1 MKMKSDQIT
10 AASIDTDDLPGIRLP
25 KRNMTDTEKVDNQ
38 ANIEKLKKLVEA
50 SFQAIA
56 SSTGLTDEEVLR
68 VIKDTDVEMQKEVL
82 KDGANMD
89 ELREGIQ
96 ESIKIISLATGLDT
110 SQISDVFIAEKNDTL
125 DGIVHR
131 LYYKG
136 QTVRDFFAN

>member
-1 MKMKSDQIT
+1 MKSDQIS
-10 AASIDTDDLPGIRLP
+10 ADSIDIDDLPEIRLA
-25 KRNMTDTEKVDNQ
+25 KRNMTDTEEVDNQ
-38 ANIEKLKKLVEA
+38 SNIEKLKKLVEA

-56 SSTGLTDEEVLR
+56 SSTGLSDEEVLR

-82 KDGANMD
+82 KDGANVD

-96 ESIKIISLATGLDT
+96 EAIKIISLATGLDT
-110 SQISDVFIAEKNDTL
+110 SQISDIFIAEKNDSV
-125 DGIVHR
+125 DGIVNR

>member
-1 MKMKSDQIT
+1 MKSDQIS
-10 AASIDTDDLPGIRLP
+10 AASIDLDDLPEIRLA
-25 KRNMTDTEKVDNQ
+25 KRNMTDTEEVDNQ

-56 SSTGLTDEEVLR
+56 SSTGLSDEEVLR

-82 KDGANMD
+82 KDGANVD

-96 ESIKIISLATGLDT
+96 EAIKIISLATGLDT
-110 SQISDVFIAEKNDTL
+110 SQISDIFIAEKDDSV
-125 DGIVHR
+125 DGIVNR

>member
-1 MKMKSDQIT
+1 MKSDQIT
-10 AASIDTDDLPGIRLP
+10 AASIDTDDLPEIRLP
-25 KRNMTDTEKVDNQ
+25 KGNMTDTEKVDNQ

-56 SSTGLTDEEVLR
+56 SSTGLSDEEVLR
-68 VIKDTDVEMQKEVL
+68 VIKDTDVEMQEEVL
-82 KDGANMD
+82 KDGANVD

-96 ESIKIISLATGLDT
+96 EAIKIISLATGLDT
-110 SQISDVFIAEKNDTL
+110 SQISDIFIADKDDSV
-125 DGIVHR
+125 DGIVNR